1 MSDEKRHNKPPI
13 VPRAPRMPII
23 EVAGPERESTMPSVA
38 EPERRDSVGSLDDND
53 RALLNRVLVT
63 AKTAIDSSKAD
74 RERLEA
80 AVAAEA
86 RERTALEGKMVS
98 RFSDYDAKLQI
109 VVDDVGELKGLG
121 GDIRGLRG
129 DISGLNADVRANL
142 NMDAVRDQKTAA
154 LELKVQQIASDEGR
168 DAGKS
173 AARKPAAV
181 WGALTGTAGPLV
193 LAFIIWLVS
202 TIVNA
207 TQGKPPPAF
216 PSLGAPAADPAKP
229 APSAR

>member
-1 MSDEKRHNKPPI
+1 MSDEKRPNKPI

-23 EVAGPERESTMPSVA
+23 EVAGPERESTMPSA
-38 EPERRDSVGSLDDND
+38 PDQERRDSVGSLDDND

-63 AKTAIDSSKAD
+63 AQKAIQSSK
-74 RERLEA
+74 EA
-80 AVAAEA
+80 VEAEA
-86 RERTALEGKMVS
+86 RERVALEGKMVS
-98 RFSDYDAKLQI
+98 RFSDYDIRLDA
-109 VVDDVGELKGLG
+109 VAADVTELKGLS

-181 WGALTGTAGPLV
+181 WGALTGTAGPVV
-193 LAFIIWLVS
+193 LAFIIWLVT

-216 PSLGAPAADPAKP
+216 PSLGAPAAEPAKP
-229 APSAR
+229 ASSAH